1 MLAFKIPKPITVIGD
16 YTNKAITFASCNF
29 CTCINFNTIIEQE
42 KPCDS
47 TLKVLKYLNLHRTFE
62 KNIII
67 EGLYPNDDFAKI
79 QSAVFGGLN
88 YLTVSDHLWF
98 SIKLDYEKEFFD
110 HIMLYEINKDF
121 FEYDKSI
128 AKSFHKMDNL
138 EKMVADFYD
147 AYQEKNWV
155 FLGQLINSY
164 WKIKRD
170 IDPASKNAYIEKL
183 YSDCRLN
190 GAIGGK
196 MDGSLM
202 LLFVNPKNQDS
213 IRSIMKDHVQINNS
227 LDLTGIIHEELF
239 NGSSNC
245 CK

>member
-1 MLAFKIPKPITVIGD
+1 MLAFRIPKPITIIGD
-16 YTNKAITFASCNF
+16 HTNKAITFASCNF
-29 CTCINFNTIIEQE
+29 LTSINFNTIIEQQ

-47 TLKVLKYLNLHRTFE
+47 TLKILTYLNLNKHFE

-67 EGLYPNDDFAKI
+67 ECLYPNYDFAKI

-88 YLTVSDHLWF
+88 YLTISDHLWF
-98 SIKLDYEKEFFD
+98 SIKLNYEKEFFD

-138 EKMVADFYD
+138 EKMVGDFYD
-147 AYQEKNWV
+147 AYQEKNWL

-170 IDPASKNAYIEKL
+170 IDPASKNPYIEKL

-202 LLFVNPKNQDS
+202 LLFVKPENQSS
-213 IRSIMKDHVQINNS
+213 IKSIMKDHIQISSNLN
-227 LDLTGIIHEELF
+227 LNGIIHEELF
-239 NGSSNC
+239 SGSSNC

>member
-1 MLAFKIPKPITVIGD
+1 MLAFKIPKPITIIGD
-16 YTNKAITFASCNF
+16 HTNTAVTFASCNF
-29 CTCINFNTIIEQE
+29 CTCINFNTVIEQE
-42 KPCDS
+42 EPCDS

-67 EGLYPNDDFAKI
+67 EGLYPNNDFAKI

-88 YLTVSDHLWF
+88 YLTISDHLWF
-98 SIKLDYEKEFFD
+98 SIKLDYQKEFFD

-128 AKSFHKMDNL
+128 AKSFHKIDNL

-155 FLGQLINSY
+155 FLGQLINAY

-170 IDPASKNAYIEKL
+170 VDPASKNAYIEKL

-202 LLFVNPKNQDS
+202 LLFVKPENQDS
-213 IRSIMKDHVQINNS
+213 IKSIMKDHVQINSS

-239 NGSSNC
+239 SGNSNC